1 MCSINY
7 AYFGDYQMSIPIM
20 PRLPPNQKTL
30 TRRELRN
37 VVHQTLSQ
45 LSNKQA
51 YKITDEF
58 IEEILSALIS
68 GENVKLR
75 GFGTFYILNKK
86 ERIGRNPK
94 TLEDAVIT
102 LRKVVKFK
110 AAPKL
115 VAIINGTPYD
125 ETADNDPE

>member
-1 MCSINY
+1 
-7 AYFGDYQMSIPIM
+7 M

-30 TRRELRN
+30 TRNELRN

-45 LSNKQA
+45 LSNKEA

-58 IEEILSALIS
+58 IEEMLSALIS
-68 GENVKLR
+68 GENVKLK
-75 GFGTFYILNKK
+75 GFGAFYILNKK

-102 LRKVVKFK
+102 PRRVVKFK

-115 VAIINGTPYD
+115 VAIINGRPYD
-125 ETADNDPE
+125 DTADNDKE

>member
-1 MCSINY
+1 
-7 AYFGDYQMSIPIM
+7 M

-30 TRRELRN
+30 TRKELRS

-45 LSNKQA
+45 LSNKEA

-58 IEEILSALIS
+58 IEEILSVLIS
-68 GENVKLR
+68 GENVKLK

-86 ERIGRNPK
+86 ERIGRNSK

-102 LRKVVKFK
+102 PRRVVKFK

-115 VAIINGTPYD
+115 VAIINGRPYD
-125 ETADNDPE
+125 DTADYGEE